1 MSFAVLE
8 KEVQSLPVEL
18 QNSIEMYALFV
29 INTFKQS
36 SVKATKKRAASEII
50 ENLTGIISNP
60 TPLTMKDIRSERLS
74 AEYGI

>member
-18 QNSIEMYALFV
+18 QNNIEMYALFV
-29 INTFKQS
+29 INSFKQS
-36 SVKATKKRAASEII
+36 SAKTTKKRSASEII

-60 TPLTMKDIRSERLS
+60 TPLTIKDIRSERLS
-74 AEYGI
+74 AKYGI